1 MDYESIAKK
10 ILQRVGGKENV
21 ISLVHC
27 MTRLRFT
34 LKDES
39 IVDDEAVKKTKGV
52 MGIMKKAGQ
61 YQIIIGNDVANV
73 YAELNKL
80 GNFSN
85 EVPKKAPQNKEKQNV
100 FSMLMDTIS
109 GIMAPVIPAIIGAAM
124 IKVLLTLLPM
134 IGVLSTKGDT
144 YNLLSVMGDGAFFF
158 MPVLIAISASKKF
171 GTNMYYA
178 ASIALIM
185 LHPNFISFM
194 NSANDAKETVKFLKF
209 IPVTYASY
217 AYSVIPIILAVWS
230 LKYVERLVDKITPVV
245 TKNFLKPMLV
255 VLIEAPIALII
266 LGPLGAI
273 CGNVLSTVVY
283 TIHDK
288 LGFIAIGLVAGVYP
302 FVVMAGMHHAFTPIK
317 LGMIASTGFENFIC
331 IGELCSN
338 MAQGAASLAVAV
350 KSKNKDF
357 KQIAG
362 SSAFSALFAGITE
375 PALYGVTLR
384 LKRPMLGACIGAAA
398 GGLFGGF
405 FQMKCFGIA
414 TPAIVTIVQYVEKGK
429 PQSLLFAALTILL
442 TIVVAFIATMII
454 GFEDVV
460 DENDDELD
468 MLETESKEEV
478 KVMENA
484 IDIASPAEGKAIS
497 LSEVAD
503 ATFAQE
509 ILGKG
514 AAIVPEKGVIYAPF
528 DGKVDV
534 MFETGHAVGLVGEN
548 GVELLVHIGID
559 TVNLEGKYFS
569 PKKAAG
575 DVVKKGDVLIEFD
588 IEKIKEVEK
597 IIIQYDGLAKLKD
610 AKVVSG
616 EQRINREDLS
626 DEFKNVVSLEATNNT
641 KRNILFSSGVFTI
654 KEGKNIGEND
664 KDSIIVHEEFAKQN
678 NLKLGDEVDLE
689 LLDIE
694 KSGKIKSHKFKIIG
708 IFSGKKHET
717 YTGLSSDF
725 TENMVFVDYSTS
737 QEILNKSEN
746 NKIANKILMYSGSAE
761 STDLALNKLK
771 ELKIDE
777 SKYFVEKDSNAFE
790 ESLESVSGIKHIIKI
805 MTYSI
810 MLGGMVVLSLI
821 LILWLRERIYEIGI
835 FLSIGTSKIHIIMQF
850 IFELLFI
857 SIPSIISSLFLG
869 NVLLKVIAGG
879 IVNSEDSMISGGS
892 LINDSFMLNITTLG
906 QSYLILISIIVL
918 SVVFASS
925 LILIKKPKEILSK
938 IS

>member
-1 MDYESIAKK
+1 MNYENTAKK
-10 ILQRVGGKENV
+10 ILQRVGGKDNV

-27 MTRLRFT
+27 MTRLRFV

-52 MGIMKKAGQ
+52 MVVMKKAGQ

-73 YAELNKL
+73 FAELNKL

-85 EVPKKAPQNKEKQNV
+85 EAPKKEAIKTEKQNL
-100 FSMLMDTIS
+100 FSRLMDTIS

-124 IKVLLTLLPM
+124 IMVLLTLLPM
-134 IGVLSTKGDT
+134 IGVLSTEGDT

-185 LHPNFISFM
+185 LHPNFISLM
-194 NSANDAKETVKFLKF
+194 NNAHEAGETIKFLN
-209 IPVTYASY
+209 IVPVTYAFY

-245 TKNFLKPMLV
+245 TKNFLKPMLI

-273 CGNVLSTVVY
+273 CGNVISTLVY
-283 TIHDK
+283 AIHDK

-414 TPAIVTIVQYVEKGK
+414 TPAIVTIVQYVEEGK

-442 TIVVAFIATMII
+442 TVVVTFVATILI
-454 GFEDVV
+454 GFEDIV
-460 DENDDELD
+460 DEDDELD
-468 MLETESKEEV
+468 ALETGKEEAV
-478 KVMENA
+478 VLLENP
-484 IDIASPAEGKAIS
+484 IEITSPAEGKLIPIG
-497 LSEVAD
+497 EVQD
-503 ATFAQE
+503 PTFAKE

-514 AAIVPEKGVIYAPF
+514 AAIIPEKGVICAPF
-528 DGKVDV
+528 DGKVDAI
-534 MFETGHAVGLVGEN
+534 FDTGHAVGLISDT
-548 GVELLVHIGID
+548 GVELLIHIGID
-559 TVNLEGKYFS
+559 TVNLEGKYFV
-569 PKKAAG
+569 PKAASG
-575 DVVKKGDVLIEFD
+575 DSIKKGDVLIEFD
-588 IEKIKEVEK
+588 IDA
-597 IIIQYDGLAKLKD
+597 IQAAGYDVTTPVIVSNSD
-610 AKVVSG
+610 QYAKVEMCAVG
-616 EQRINREDLS
+616 EVTQD
-626 DEFKNVVSLEATNNT
+626 NT
-641 KRNILFSSGVFTI
+641 ILTI
-654 KEGKNIGEND
+654 
-664 KDSIIVHEEFAKQN
+664 Q
-678 NLKLGDEVDLE
+678 
-689 LLDIE
+689 
-694 KSGKIKSHKFKIIG
+694 
-708 IFSGKKHET
+708 
-717 YTGLSSDF
+717 
-725 TENMVFVDYSTS
+725 
-737 QEILNKSEN
+737 
-746 NKIANKILMYSGSAE
+746 
-761 STDLALNKLK
+761 
-771 ELKIDE
+771 
-777 SKYFVEKDSNAFE
+777 
-790 ESLESVSGIKHIIKI
+790 
-805 MTYSI
+805 
-810 MLGGMVVLSLI
+810 
-821 LILWLRERIYEIGI
+821 
-835 FLSIGTSKIHIIMQF
+835 
-850 IFELLFI
+850 
-857 SIPSIISSLFLG
+857 
-869 NVLLKVIAGG
+869 
-879 IVNSEDSMISGGS
+879 
-892 LINDSFMLNITTLG
+892 
-906 QSYLILISIIVL
+906 
-918 SVVFASS
+918 
-925 LILIKKPKEILSK
+925 
-938 IS
+938 

>member
-1 MDYESIAKK
+1 MDYESTAKK
-10 ILQRVGGKENV
+10 ILHKLGGKENV

-39 IVDDEAVKKTKGV
+39 IVDDESVKKIKGV

-73 YAELNKL
+73 FAELNKL
-80 GNFSN
+80 GDFTN
-85 EVPKKAPQNKEKQNV
+85 ELPQNSTQNKEKQNI
-100 FSMLMDTIS
+100 FSKLMDTIS

-134 IGVLSTKGDT
+134 IGVISTKSDT

-178 ASIALIM
+178 ASMALIM
-185 LHPNFISFM
+185 LHPNFISLM
-194 NSANDAKETVKFLKF
+194 NQAHEAEETVKFLNF
-209 IPVTYASY
+209 LPVTYASY

-283 TIHDK
+283 AIHDK
-288 LGFIAIGLVAGVYP
+288 LGFIAIGIVAGVYP

-317 LGMIASTGFENFIC
+317 LGMIATTGFENFIC

-350 KSKNKDF
+350 KSKNKEF

-384 LKRPMLGACIGAAA
+384 LKRPMLGACIGAAV

-442 TIVVAFIATMII
+442 TVVVTFVATMII
-454 GFEDVV
+454 GFEDVA
-460 DENDDELD
+460 DEEDEID
-468 MLETESKEEV
+468 VFELENKEEV
-478 KVMENA
+478 PVMEQE
-484 IDIASPAEGKAIS
+484 IQISSPVEGKVIS
-497 LSEVAD
+497 LSEVSD
-503 ATFAQE
+503 ATFMQE

-514 AAIVPEKGVIYAPF
+514 VAIIPENGIVYAPF

-534 MFETGHAVGLVGEN
+534 MFETGHAVGLVADN

-559 TVNLEGKYFS
+559 TVNLEGKYFA
-569 PKKAAG
+569 PKKKAG
-575 DVVKKGDVLIEFD
+575 EDIKKGDILIEFD
-588 IEKIKEVEK
+588 IEKIKKAGYDVTTPVIVSNTDQYANVEK
-597 IIIQYDGLAKLKD
+597 IAVGDVKTNSNIIAVQ
-610 AKVVSG
+610 
-616 EQRINREDLS
+616 
-626 DEFKNVVSLEATNNT
+626 
-641 KRNILFSSGVFTI
+641 
-654 KEGKNIGEND
+654 
-664 KDSIIVHEEFAKQN
+664 
-678 NLKLGDEVDLE
+678 
-689 LLDIE
+689 
-694 KSGKIKSHKFKIIG
+694 
-708 IFSGKKHET
+708 
-717 YTGLSSDF
+717 
-725 TENMVFVDYSTS
+725 
-737 QEILNKSEN
+737 
-746 NKIANKILMYSGSAE
+746 
-761 STDLALNKLK
+761 
-771 ELKIDE
+771 
-777 SKYFVEKDSNAFE
+777 
-790 ESLESVSGIKHIIKI
+790 
-805 MTYSI
+805 
-810 MLGGMVVLSLI
+810 
-821 LILWLRERIYEIGI
+821 
-835 FLSIGTSKIHIIMQF
+835 
-850 IFELLFI
+850 
-857 SIPSIISSLFLG
+857 
-869 NVLLKVIAGG
+869 
-879 IVNSEDSMISGGS
+879 
-892 LINDSFMLNITTLG
+892 
-906 QSYLILISIIVL
+906 
-918 SVVFASS
+918 
-925 LILIKKPKEILSK
+925 
-938 IS
+938 

>member
-1 MDYESIAKK
+1 MNYENTAKK
-10 ILQRVGGKENV
+10 ILQRVGGKDNV

-27 MTRLRFT
+27 MTRLRFV

-52 MGIMKKAGQ
+52 MGVMKKAGQ

-73 YAELNKL
+73 FAELNKL

-85 EVPKKAPQNKEKQNV
+85 EAPKKEAIKTEKQNL
-100 FSMLMDTIS
+100 FSRLMDTIS

-134 IGVLSTKGDT
+134 IGVLSTEGDT

-185 LHPNFISFM
+185 LHPNFISLM
-194 NSANDAKETVKFLKF
+194 NNAHEAGETIKFLN
-209 IPVTYASY
+209 IVPVTYASY

-245 TKNFLKPMLV
+245 TKNFLKPMLI

-273 CGNVLSTVVY
+273 CGNVISTLVY
-283 TIHDK
+283 AIHDK

-414 TPAIVTIVQYVEKGK
+414 TPAIVTIVQYVEEGK
-429 PQSLLFAALTILL
+429 TQSLLFAALTILL
-442 TIVVAFIATMII
+442 TVVVTFVATILI
-454 GFEDVV
+454 GFEDIV
-460 DENDDELD
+460 DEDDELD
-468 MLETESKEEV
+468 ALETGKEEAV
-478 KVMENA
+478 VLLENP
-484 IDIASPAEGKAIS
+484 IEITSPAEGKLIPIG
-497 LSEVAD
+497 EVQD
-503 ATFAQE
+503 PTFAKE

-514 AAIVPEKGVIYAPF
+514 AAIIPEKGVICAPF
-528 DGKVDV
+528 DGKVDAI
-534 MFETGHAVGLVGEN
+534 FDTGHAVGLISDT
-548 GVELLVHIGID
+548 GVELLIHIGID
-559 TVNLEGKYFS
+559 TVNLEGKYFV
-569 PKKAAG
+569 PKAASG
-575 DVVKKGDVLIEFD
+575 DSIKKGDVLIEFD
-588 IEKIKEVEK
+588 IDA
-597 IIIQYDGLAKLKD
+597 IQAAGYDVTTPVIVSNSD
-610 AKVVSG
+610 QYAKVEMCAVG
-616 EQRINREDLS
+616 EVTQD
-626 DEFKNVVSLEATNNT
+626 NT
-641 KRNILFSSGVFTI
+641 ILTI
-654 KEGKNIGEND
+654 
-664 KDSIIVHEEFAKQN
+664 Q
-678 NLKLGDEVDLE
+678 
-689 LLDIE
+689 
-694 KSGKIKSHKFKIIG
+694 
-708 IFSGKKHET
+708 
-717 YTGLSSDF
+717 
-725 TENMVFVDYSTS
+725 
-737 QEILNKSEN
+737 
-746 NKIANKILMYSGSAE
+746 
-761 STDLALNKLK
+761 
-771 ELKIDE
+771 
-777 SKYFVEKDSNAFE
+777 
-790 ESLESVSGIKHIIKI
+790 
-805 MTYSI
+805 
-810 MLGGMVVLSLI
+810 
-821 LILWLRERIYEIGI
+821 
-835 FLSIGTSKIHIIMQF
+835 
-850 IFELLFI
+850 
-857 SIPSIISSLFLG
+857 
-869 NVLLKVIAGG
+869 
-879 IVNSEDSMISGGS
+879 
-892 LINDSFMLNITTLG
+892 
-906 QSYLILISIIVL
+906 
-918 SVVFASS
+918 
-925 LILIKKPKEILSK
+925 
-938 IS
+938 

>member
-362 SSAFSALFAGITE
+362 SSAFS
-375 PALYGVTLR
+375 
-384 LKRPMLGACIGAAA
+384 
-398 GGLFGGF
+398 GLFGGF

-588 IEKIKEVEK
+588 IEKIKEAGYDVTTPVIVSNTDQYAIVEK
-597 IIIQYDGLAKLKD
+597 TAT
-610 AKVVSG
+610 G
-616 EQRINREDLS
+616 E
-626 DEFKNVVSLEATNNT
+626 VT
-641 KRNILFSSGVFTI
+641 K
-654 KEGKNIGEND
+654 
-664 KDSIIVHEEFAKQN
+664 
-678 NLKLGDEVDLE
+678 
-689 LLDIE
+689 
-694 KSGKIKSHKFKIIG
+694 
-708 IFSGKKHET
+708 
-717 YTGLSSDF
+717 
-725 TENMVFVDYSTS
+725 
-737 QEILNKSEN
+737 
-746 NKIANKILMYSGSAE
+746 E
-761 STDLALNKLK
+761 SN
-771 ELKIDE
+771 
-777 SKYFVEKDSNAFE
+777 
-790 ESLESVSGIKHIIKI
+790 
-805 MTYSI
+805 
-810 MLGGMVVLSLI
+810 
-821 LILWLRERIYEIGI
+821 
-835 FLSIGTSKIHIIMQF
+835 
-850 IFELLFI
+850 
-857 SIPSIISSLFLG
+857 
-869 NVLLKVIAGG
+869 
-879 IVNSEDSMISGGS
+879 
-892 LINDSFMLNITTLG
+892 
-906 QSYLILISIIVL
+906 
-918 SVVFASS
+918 
-925 LILIKKPKEILSK
+925 LIKVQ
-938 IS
+938 